1 MSWLEGEVALVTG
14 GGSGIGR
21 AVVDRFVEEGARVG
35 VVDVMPE
42 RLARVKE
49 KHGDR
54 VHAIEADVSSVA
66 DNERAVSETVDTF
79 GKLDA
84 YVANAGLWDAF
95 RDVATIP
102 IEDLERIYEKVFAVN
117 VRGAVLGTRAALPEL
132 VKTRGSMIVTLSNA
146 SFHPDGGGVVYV
158 ASKHALL
165 GLVRQL
171 AHELAPAVRVNGV
184 APGTTRTEL
193 GSPDELAGDVP
204 QDDADEATHDDEV
217 ERQTPLGLFAEP
229 SDHSGAYLLL
239 ASRTEGRLM
248 TGTVITTDGGLG
260 IRGLRRVRGGDDL

>member
-1 MSWLEGEVALVTG
+1 VSRLDGEVALVTG

-35 VVDVMPE
+35 VVDVVPDRLE
-42 RLARVKE
+42 RVRSD
-49 KHGDR
+49 HGDR
-54 VHAIEADVSSVA
+54 VHAIEADVARAS
-66 DNERAVSETVDTF
+66 DNEGAVRETVEAF
-79 GKLDA
+79 GKLDT

-102 IEDLERIYEKVFAVN
+102 IDDLERIYEKLFAVN

-132 VKTRGSMIVTLSNA
+132 IKSRGSIVFTLSNA
-146 SFHPDGGGVVYV
+146 SFYPDGGGVVYV

-165 GLVRQL
+165 GLLRQL

-184 APGTTRTEL
+184 APGTTRTAL
-193 GSPDELAGDVP
+193 GSPEELAGDVP
-204 QDDADEATHDDEV
+204 STSEEEAAHDDDV
-217 ERQTPLGLFAEP
+217 ERETPLAIFAEP
-229 SDHSGAYLLL
+229 RDHTGAYLLL
-239 ASRTEGRLM
+239 ASRDEGRLM
-248 TGTVITTDGGLG
+248 TGSVIATDGGLG